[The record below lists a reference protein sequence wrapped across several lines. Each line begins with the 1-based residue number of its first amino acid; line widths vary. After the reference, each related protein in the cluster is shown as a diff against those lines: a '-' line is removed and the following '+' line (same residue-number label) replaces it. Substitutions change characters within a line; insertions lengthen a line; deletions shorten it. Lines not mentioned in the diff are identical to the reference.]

1 MGTAFPARS
10 VVKSVNP
17 TTRGDEPAIEV
28 VFDVYPKGAGP
39 NFKFTDYTL
48 DEFHAKY
55 VAPYLPTA
63 ADLDAVAEEQRVKE
77 ETEWTRM
84 TDLITARH
92 GVENAPRLNL
102 NYANLFRR

>member
-1 MGTAFPARS
+1 MMGDIKPHCMGTAFPERS
-10 VVKSVNP
+10 VVRSVNP

-77 ETEWTRM
+77 ETDGR
-84 TDLITARH
+84 D
-92 GVENAPRLNL
+92 
-102 NYANLFRR
+102 